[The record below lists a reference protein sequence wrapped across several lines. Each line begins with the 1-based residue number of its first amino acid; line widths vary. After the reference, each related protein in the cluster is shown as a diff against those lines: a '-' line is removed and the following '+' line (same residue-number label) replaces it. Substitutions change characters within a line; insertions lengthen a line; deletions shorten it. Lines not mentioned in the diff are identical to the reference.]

1 MTDKTTDP
9 LGEMDNLVAAF
20 QVEGRAVRGRVL
32 RMGETMDLIL
42 SSHDYPP
49 AVARLLGE
57 AIIIAA
63 LVGDALKFD
72 GRLIVQANGNGP
84 VKFVVA
90 EYVAGEGVR
99 AYAQMDR
106 DAVLA
111 ALETAGENIPAIAT
125 LLGKGAFAMTIDYGP
140 DKDQY
145 QGVVPL
151 EGQSLTECAENYF
164 AQSEQTP
171 TRLRI
176 AVGESWREGEDKA
189 WRGGG
194 LMLQAVAGDETRGS
208 AEADWSHARALF
220 ETVEDA
226 ELLDPDLSA
235 GSLLYRLY
243 NEDGVRLM
251 EPRRIAKRCSCERER
266 LLRIV
271 ASFPAD
277 DLEEMQSDGAIVMTC
292 EYCNKDWAF
301 GKDEVAG
308 AAGA

>member
-84 VKFVVA
+84 VSFVVA

-111 ALETAGENIPAIAT
+111 ALEAAGENIPAIAT

-171 TRLRI
+171 TRMRI
-176 AVGESWREGEDKA
+176 AVGESWDAEGA
-189 WRGGG
+189 RQWRGGG
-194 LMLQAVAGDETRGS
+194 AMLQAVAGDDTRGS
-208 AEADWSHARALF
+208 SDEDWDHVRALF
-220 ETVEDA
+220 ETVEDG
-226 ELLDPDLSA
+226 ELLDPHLSA
-235 GSLLYRLY
+235 GGLLYRLF

-251 EPRRIAKRCSCERER
+251 EPAQIERRCSCERER
-266 LLRIV
+266 LLRII
-271 ASFPAD
+271 ASFPVD
-277 DLEEMQSDGAIVMTC
+277 DQDHMLQDGKVVMTC
-292 EYCNKDWAF
+292 EYCNKAWAF
-301 GKDEVAG
+301 EEDEVRA
-308 AAGA
+308 AAG

>member
-1 MTDKTTDP
+1 MTDKTADP
-9 LGEMDNLVAAF
+9 LGDLDNIVAAF

-49 AVARLLGE
+49 AVAHLLGE

-106 DAVLA
+106 AAVLN
-111 ALETAGENIPAIAT
+111 ALSAAGENIPAIAV
-125 LLGKGAFAMTIDYGP
+125 LLGKGAFAMTIDYGAE
-140 DKDQY
+140 KDQY

-171 TRLRI
+171 TRMRI
-176 AVGESWREGEDKA
+176 AVGESWDVDGARQ

-194 LMLQAVAGDETRGS
+194 ALLQAVAGDDTRGS
-208 AEADWSHARALF
+208 SDEDWDHARALF

-226 ELLDPDLSA
+226 ELLDPHLTA
-235 GSLLYRLY
+235 GGLLYRLF
-243 NEDGVRLM
+243 NEDGVRAM
-251 EPRRIAKRCSCERER
+251 EPAHIPRRCSCERER
-266 LLRIV
+266 LLRII

-277 DLEEMQSDGAIVMTC
+277 DQEHMLQDGKVVMTC
-292 EYCNKDWAF
+292 EYCNKAWAF
-301 GKDEVAG
+301 EEDEVR
-308 AAGA
+308 AAS

>member
-57 AIIIAA
+57 AIIITA

-99 AYAQMDR
+99 AYAQMER
-106 DAVLA
+106 DAVLS

-171 TRLRI
+171 TRMRI
-176 AVGESWREGEDKA
+176 AVGESWDAEGA
-189 WRGGG
+189 RQWRGGG
-194 LMLQAVAGDETRGS
+194 AMLQAVAGDDTRGS
-208 AEADWSHARALF
+208 SDEDWDHVRALF
-220 ETVEDA
+220 ETVEDG
-226 ELLDPDLSA
+226 ELLDPHLSA
-235 GSLLYRLY
+235 GGLLYRLF

-251 EPRRIAKRCSCERER
+251 EPAQIERRCSCERER
-266 LLRIV
+266 LLRII
-271 ASFPAD
+271 ASFPVD
-277 DLEEMQSDGAIVMTC
+277 DQDHMLQDGKVVMTC
-292 EYCNKDWAF
+292 EYCNKAWAF
-301 GKDEVAG
+301 EEDEVRA
-308 AAGA
+308 AAG

>member
-106 DAVLA
+106 DAVLG
-111 ALETAGENIPAIAT
+111 ALETAGANIPAIAT

-171 TRLRI
+171 TRMRI
-176 AVGESWREGEDKA
+176 AVGESWDAEGA
-189 WRGGG
+189 RQWRGGG
-194 LMLQAVAGDETRGS
+194 AMLQAVAGDETRGS
-208 AEADWSHARALF
+208 SEEDWDHVRALF
-220 ETVEDA
+220 ETVEDG
-226 ELLDPDLSA
+226 ELLDPHLSA
-235 GSLLYRLY
+235 GGLLYRLF

-251 EPRRIAKRCSCERER
+251 EPATIERRCSCERER
-266 LLRIV
+266 LLRII
-271 ASFPAD
+271 ASFPTD
-277 DLEEMQSDGAIVMTC
+277 DQEHMLQDGKVVMTC
-292 EYCNKDWAF
+292 EYCNKAWAF
-301 GKDEVAG
+301 EESEVRA
-308 AAGA
+308 AAG